1 LRKIG
6 GGGFGEIYDALDML
20 TRENVALKVESA
32 QQPKQVL
39 KMEVAVLKKLQGKDH
54 VCRFI
59 GCGRNDRFNY
69 VVMQL
74 QGRNLAD
81 LRRSQSRGTFTIS
94 TTLRLGRQILES
106 IESIHS
112 VGFLH
117 RDIKPSNFAM
127 GRFPSTCRKCF
138 MLDFGLARQFT
149 NSCGDVRPPRAV
161 AGFRGTVRYA
171 SVNAHRNREMG
182 RHDDLWS
189 LFYMLV
195 EFVTGQLPWRKIKDK
210 LLTSVFD
217 NSFKTFGVIESD
229 PFDWEKS
236 GTDGS
241 LTTTTTSATPQLHTR
256 LTPAAIG
263 IANATPIPGD
273 LLRENTDEVF
283 PDEQLSDGENGI
295 PVGVSPDKLP
305 GSLGHT
311 RPQEKDVWEEMDI
324 NKNKIKLGIYKA
336 ATEEENSHG
345 QVNGILNAP
354 SLGSPVR
361 VRSEIAQPDRDV
373 PLVRK
378 LRSIHSFELEKRL
391 TLEPKPDPDK
401 FLGTCMERMQ
411 KDSSAGKEPLLPALP
426 PKSCVPV
433 VSHTDHIWH
442 YDEEY
447 LPDASKPA
455 SANTPEQAD
464 GGGSNGFIAV
474 NLSSCKQEVDS
485 KEWVIV
491 DKEQDL
497 QGFRTNEVLGH
508 KTAGSPSDEE
518 PEVLQVLEGSPQ
530 DERIQVG
537 PWTDNHHLKETSGAV
552 LALCAECP
560 ATAASEQYT
569 DRLDLQ
575 AGAASQFITVTPT
588 SPMEAQAEG
597 PLTAITIPRPSAAS
611 TQSTSGS
618 FHYGPQP
625 EKKDLQPLEPTV
637 ELYSPREN
645 FSCLVVTEGEL
656 PSGGSRMDLGLQI
669 DHIGHDMLPNMR
681 DGDTSQDLG
690 PKDLPDHNRLVMK
703 EFENLP
709 GETEERSILMGSD
722 NEDERLSKGQHCVEI
737 SLPGDLVTAE
747 RDQSA
752 TTEPLDISKTQNF
765 SVVPNQD
772 KNHEIMKLLTIGTS
786 EISQQVIDPHAEG
799 QIGQVAVMQTKKL
812 FEDADT
818 KSEDLPGHQGDLS
831 TFLHQEGKREKV
843 VPRNGE
849 LYHCVSENEHG
860 PPTRKDML
868 RSSFVT
874 RHSRIPVL
882 AQEIDSTLESSSAVS
897 AKEKLLQKKAYQPEL
912 VKLLVEKRQF
922 KSFLGDLSSASD
934 KLIEEK
940 LATAPVP
947 FSEEEA
953 FTPFSRLAVDSHLSR
968 SAEDG
973 FLTPIISQARKSKI
987 PRPVSWVSMDQ
998 VNNSASPQFLPR
1010 PPPGKPPL
1018 RPGVEASVIHG
1029 TCYGAF
1035 KFPSPF
1041 LVHLHFMSPNI
1052 FLYMASS
1059 YCSVSSHFNLQE
1071 LRLALLDGRS
1081 DGNFLILRFLFQI
1094 SATDH
1099 PNKYEQF
1106 GYFYL
1111 SSKQL
1116 QQSPTPACPIPEMGS
1131 PVPSRTG
1138 SLTAEAADPA
1148 RVSSRQRLE
1157 LVALIYSS
1165 CIAENLVP
1173 NLFLEL
1179 FFVLQLLTARRM
1191 VATKDSDRESSQG
1204 ALDPLETPLFQSI
1217 HDCVFFAVQVLE
1229 HQFQVL
1235 SYLDKGT
1242 LKLLAENERLLCF
1255 SPALQG
1261 RLRAAYEGSIAK
1273 VSLVIPPSAQAVS
1286 FQPET
1291 DNRANFSSDRAFHT
1305 FKKQRDVFYEV
1316 LREWEDHHEE
1326 PSWDFE
1332 KGLGSRIRAM
1342 MGQLSAAC
1350 SHSHFVRLFQKQLLQ
1365 MCQSPGSAGG
1375 SVLGEAPDVLNMLG
1389 ADKLGRLRQLQERL
1403 IAPQSS
1409 GGPCPPPTFP
1419 GCQGFFRDFIMS
1431 ASSFHFNQHL
1441 MDSLSLKIRELNG
1454 FPLPQHEPGDEDGE
1468 SDVDWQGERR
1478 QFAVVL
1484 LSLRL
1489 LAKFL
1494 GFVAF
1499 LPYRG
1504 PEPPPTRELQDS
1516 ILALRSQVPPVLDIR
1531 ALLQQG
1537 LWARRAVLTVPW
1549 LVEFLSF
1556 ADHIVPLLDY
1566 YRSVFTLLLHLH
1578 RSLVLSKENEGEMCF
1593 LNKLLLLAVL
1603 GWLFQIPTVP
1613 EDLFFLDDGQVDA
1626 FEMDTATSEHGL

>member
-1 LRKIG
+1 MSGGGEQPDILSVGILVKERWKVLRKIG

-94 TTLRLGRQILES
+94 TTLRLGKQILES

-171 SVNAHRNREMG
+171 SINAHRNREQVGSIKERYDHRLMLK
-182 RHDDLWS
+182 HLPPEFSTFLDHISS
-189 LFYMLV
+189 LDYFTKPDY
-195 EFVTGQLPWRKIKDK
+195 Q

-217 NSFKTFGVIESD
+217 NSIKTFGVIESD

-305 GSLGHT
+305 GSLGHP

-324 NKNKIKLGIYKA
+324 NKNKIKLGICKA

-354 SLGSPVR
+354 SLGSPIR
-361 VRSEIAQPDRDV
+361 VRSEITQPDRDV

-391 TLEPKPDPDK
+391 TLEPKPDTDK
-401 FLGTCMERMQ
+401 FLETCMEKMQ
-411 KDSSAGKEPLLPALP
+411 KDSSAGKEPVPPALLHKP
-426 PKSCVPV
+426 CVPV
-433 VSHTDHIWH
+433 VTRTDHIWH
-442 YDEEY
+442 YDDEY

-497 QGFRTNEVLGH
+497 QDFRTNEVLGH
-508 KTAGSPSDEE
+508 KTTGSPSDEE

-530 DERIQVG
+530 DEKIQVG
-537 PWTDNHHLKETSGAV
+537 PWTDNHHLKKESSGVV
-552 LALCAECP
+552 LALSAECP
-560 ATAASEQYT
+560 ATAASELYT

-597 PLTAITIPRPSAAS
+597 PLTAITIPRPSVAS

-645 FSCLVVTEGEL
+645 FSGLVVTEGEL
-656 PSGGSRMDLGLQI
+656 ASGGSRVDLGLQI
-669 DHIGHDMLPNMR
+669 DHTGHDMLPNMR

-690 PKDLPDHNRLVMK
+690 PKDPPDHNRLAVK
-703 EFENLP
+703 EFEHLP
-709 GETEERSILMGSD
+709 GETEERSLLLGSE
-722 NEDERLSKGQHCVEI
+722 NEDERLSKGQHCIEV
-737 SLPGDLVTAE
+737 SSPGELVTAE
-747 RDQSA
+747 RAQLA
-752 TTEPLDISKTQNF
+752 ATEPLHVSETQNC
-765 SVVPNQD
+765 SVLPNQD
-772 KNHEIMKLLTIGTS
+772 KTHEIMKLLAVGTS
-786 EISQQVIDPHAEG
+786 EISPQAIDPHAEG
-799 QIGQVAVMQTKKL
+799 QIGQMAAMQKNKL
-812 FEDADT
+812 FKDDGIQ
-818 KSEDLPGHQGDLS
+818 SESLPGQQGDLS
-831 TFLHQEGKREKV
+831 AFLHQEGKREKV

-882 AQEIDSTLESSSAVS
+882 AQEIDSTFESSSAIS
-897 AKEKLLQKKAYQPEL
+897 AKEKLLQKKAYQPEI

-940 LATAPVP
+940 LAAVPVP
-947 FSEEEA
+947 FSEEEVFA
-953 FTPFSRLAVDSHLSR
+953 PFSRLAADSHLSR
-968 SAEDG
+968 SVEDS
-973 FLTPIISQARKSKI
+973 FLSPIISQARKSKI
-987 PRPVSWVSMDQ
+987 PRPVSWVSTDQ
-998 VNNSASPQFLPR
+998 INGSASPQFLPR
-1010 PPPGKPPL
+1010 PPPGKPPV
-1018 RPGVEASVIHG
+1018 RPGVEARLRRYKVLG
-1029 TCYGAF
+1029 
-1035 KFPSPF
+1035 
-1041 LVHLHFMSPNI
+1041 
-1052 FLYMASS
+1052 SS
-1059 YCSVSSHFNLQE
+1059 NSDSDLFS
-1071 LRLALLDGRS
+1071 RLAQILQNGSQKSRS
-1081 DGNFLILRFLFQI
+1081 TTQC
-1094 SATDH
+1094 
-1099 PNKYEQF
+1099 K
-1106 GYFYL
+1106 
-1111 SSKQL
+1111 
-1116 QQSPTPACPIPEMGS
+1116 
-1131 PVPSRTG
+1131 
-1138 SLTAEAADPA
+1138 
-1148 RVSSRQRLE
+1148 
-1157 LVALIYSS
+1157 
-1165 CIAENLVP
+1165 
-1173 NLFLEL
+1173 
-1179 FFVLQLLTARRM
+1179 
-1191 VATKDSDRESSQG
+1191 
-1204 ALDPLETPLFQSI
+1204 
-1217 HDCVFFAVQVLE
+1217 
-1229 HQFQVL
+1229 
-1235 SYLDKGT
+1235 
-1242 LKLLAENERLLCF
+1242 
-1255 SPALQG
+1255 
-1261 RLRAAYEGSIAK
+1261 
-1273 VSLVIPPSAQAVS
+1273 
-1286 FQPET
+1286 
-1291 DNRANFSSDRAFHT
+1291 
-1305 FKKQRDVFYEV
+1305 
-1316 LREWEDHHEE
+1316 
-1326 PSWDFE
+1326 
-1332 KGLGSRIRAM
+1332 
-1342 MGQLSAAC
+1342 
-1350 SHSHFVRLFQKQLLQ
+1350 
-1365 MCQSPGSAGG
+1365 SPGSPHNPKTPPKSPVVPRRSPSASPRSSSLPRTSSSSPSRAGRPHHDQR
-1375 SVLGEAPDVLNMLG
+1375 SSSPH
-1389 ADKLGRLRQLQERL
+1389 LGRSKSPPSHSGSSSSRRSCQQEHCKPSKNGPKGSGSL
-1403 IAPQSS
+1403 HHHSTSS
-1409 GGPCPPPTFP
+1409 KTPPGKSKP
-1419 GCQGFFRDFIMS
+1419 
-1431 ASSFHFNQHL
+1431 ASK
-1441 MDSLSLKIRELNG
+1441 LSR
-1454 FPLPQHEPGDEDGE
+1454 
-1468 SDVDWQGERR
+1468 
-1478 QFAVVL
+1478 
-1484 LSLRL
+1484 
-1489 LAKFL
+1489 
-1494 GFVAF
+1494 
-1499 LPYRG
+1499 
-1504 PEPPPTRELQDS
+1504 
-1516 ILALRSQVPPVLDIR
+1516 
-1531 ALLQQG
+1531 
-1537 LWARRAVLTVPW
+1537 
-1549 LVEFLSF
+1549 
-1556 ADHIVPLLDY
+1556 
-1566 YRSVFTLLLHLH
+1566 
-1578 RSLVLSKENEGEMCF
+1578 
-1593 LNKLLLLAVL
+1593 
-1603 GWLFQIPTVP
+1603 
-1613 EDLFFLDDGQVDA
+1613 
-1626 FEMDTATSEHGL
+1626 

>member
-1 LRKIG
+1 MTPAGASPELDPSPPPEILRPPRPRLNGNHPWELDACVAVIPHQCFAMSGGGEQPDILSVGILVKERWKVLRKIG

-94 TTLRLGRQILES
+94 TTLRLGKQILES

-171 SVNAHRNREMG
+171 SINAHRNREMG

-195 EFVTGQLPWRKIKDK
+195 EFVVGQLPWRKIKDK
-210 LLTSVFD
+210 EQVGSIKERYDHRLMLKHLPPEFSTFLDHISSLDYFTKPDYQLLTSVFD
-217 NSFKTFGVIESD
+217 NSIKTFGVIESD

-283 PDEQLSDGENGI
+283 PDEQLSDGENGV
-295 PVGVSPDKLP
+295 PAAGSPDKLP

-324 NKNKIKLGIYKA
+324 NKNKIKLGICKA

-345 QVNGILNAP
+345 QVNGILNAS
-354 SLGSPVR
+354 SLGSPIR
-361 VRSEIAQPDRDV
+361 VRSEITQPDRDV

-391 TLEPKPDPDK
+391 TLEPKPDTDK
-401 FLGTCMERMQ
+401 FLETCMEKMQ
-411 KDSSAGKEPLLPALP
+411 KESNTGKESVHPALP
-426 PKSCVPV
+426 HKPCVPV
-433 VSHTDHIWH
+433 VSRTDHVWH

-497 QGFRTNEVLGH
+497 QDFGTNEVLGH
-508 KTAGSPSDEE
+508 KTTGSPSDEE
-518 PEVLQVLEGSPQ
+518 PEVLQVLEVSPQ
-530 DERIQVG
+530 DEKIQVG
-537 PWTDNHHLKETSGAV
+537 PWTDNHHLKESSGVV
-552 LALCAECP
+552 LALSTECP

-569 DRLDLQ
+569 DKLDLQ
-575 AGAASQFITVTPT
+575 AGAASQFVTVTPT

-597 PLTAITIPRPSAAS
+597 PLTAITIPRPSVAS

-618 FHYGPQP
+618 FHCGLQP

-669 DHIGHDMLPNMR
+669 DHIGHDLLPNVR

-690 PKDLPDHNRLVMK
+690 PKDLLDHNRLVVK
-703 EFENLP
+703 DFENLP
-709 GETEERSILMGSD
+709 GETEEKSILLGSD
-722 NEDERLSKGQHCVEI
+722 NEDEKLIKGQHCVEI
-737 SLPGDLVTAE
+737 SLPGDFVTAE
-747 RDQSA
+747 RNHSA
-752 TTEPLDISKTQNF
+752 TTEPLDVSQNF
-765 SVVPNQD
+765 SVVPDQD
-772 KNHEIMKLLTIGTS
+772 KNHEIMKLLAFGTS

-799 QIGQVAVMQTKKL
+799 QMSQVAATQNNKL
-812 FEDADT
+812 FKGTDIR
-818 KSEDLPGHQGDLS
+818 SEDVPRHQGDLS
-831 TFLHQEGKREKV
+831 TVLHQEGKRGEV

-849 LYHCVSENEHG
+849 LHHCVSENHG

-882 AQEIDSTLESSSAVS
+882 AQEIDSAFESSSAVS

-922 KSFLGDLSSASD
+922 KSFLGDLSSASE
-934 KLIEEK
+934 KLIKEK
-940 LATAPVP
+940 LAASPVP
-947 FSEEEA
+947 FSEEEV
-953 FTPFSRLAVDSHLSR
+953 FTPFSRLAVDSHMSR

-973 FLTPIISQARKSKI
+973 FLSPIISQSRKSKI
-987 PRPVSWVSMDQ
+987 PRPVSWVSTDQ
-998 VNNSASPQFLPR
+998 VNSSASLQFLPR
-1010 PPPGKPPL
+1010 PPPGKPPI
-1018 RPGVEASVIHG
+1018 RPAVEARLRRYKVLG
-1029 TCYGAF
+1029 
-1035 KFPSPF
+1035 
-1041 LVHLHFMSPNI
+1041 
-1052 FLYMASS
+1052 SS
-1059 YCSVSSHFNLQE
+1059 NSDSDLFS
-1071 LRLALLDGRS
+1071 RLAQILQNGSQKPRS
-1081 DGNFLILRFLFQI
+1081 TPQ
-1094 SATDH
+1094 
-1099 PNKYEQF
+1099 
-1106 GYFYL
+1106 
-1111 SSKQL
+1111 SK
-1116 QQSPTPACPIPEMGS
+1116 
-1131 PVPSRTG
+1131 
-1138 SLTAEAADPA
+1138 
-1148 RVSSRQRLE
+1148 
-1157 LVALIYSS
+1157 
-1165 CIAENLVP
+1165 
-1173 NLFLEL
+1173 
-1179 FFVLQLLTARRM
+1179 
-1191 VATKDSDRESSQG
+1191 
-1204 ALDPLETPLFQSI
+1204 
-1217 HDCVFFAVQVLE
+1217 
-1229 HQFQVL
+1229 
-1235 SYLDKGT
+1235 
-1242 LKLLAENERLLCF
+1242 
-1255 SPALQG
+1255 
-1261 RLRAAYEGSIAK
+1261 
-1273 VSLVIPPSAQAVS
+1273 
-1286 FQPET
+1286 
-1291 DNRANFSSDRAFHT
+1291 
-1305 FKKQRDVFYEV
+1305 
-1316 LREWEDHHEE
+1316 
-1326 PSWDFE
+1326 
-1332 KGLGSRIRAM
+1332 
-1342 MGQLSAAC
+1342 
-1350 SHSHFVRLFQKQLLQ
+1350 
-1365 MCQSPGSAGG
+1365 SPGSPHNPKTPPKSPVVPRRSPSASPRSSSLPRTSSSSLSRAGRPHHDQR
-1375 SVLGEAPDVLNMLG
+1375 SSSPH
-1389 ADKLGRLRQLQERL
+1389 LGRSKSPPSHSGSSSSRRSCQQEHCK
-1403 IAPQSS
+1403 PSKNGPKGS
-1409 GGPCPPPTFP
+1409 GSLHHH
-1419 GCQGFFRDFIMS
+1419 S
-1431 ASSFHFNQHL
+1431 ASSKTPPGK
-1441 MDSLSLKIRELNG
+1441 SKPASKLSR
-1454 FPLPQHEPGDEDGE
+1454 
-1468 SDVDWQGERR
+1468 
-1478 QFAVVL
+1478 
-1484 LSLRL
+1484 
-1489 LAKFL
+1489 
-1494 GFVAF
+1494 
-1499 LPYRG
+1499 
-1504 PEPPPTRELQDS
+1504 
-1516 ILALRSQVPPVLDIR
+1516 
-1531 ALLQQG
+1531 
-1537 LWARRAVLTVPW
+1537 
-1549 LVEFLSF
+1549 
-1556 ADHIVPLLDY
+1556 
-1566 YRSVFTLLLHLH
+1566 
-1578 RSLVLSKENEGEMCF
+1578 
-1593 LNKLLLLAVL
+1593 
-1603 GWLFQIPTVP
+1603 
-1613 EDLFFLDDGQVDA
+1613 
-1626 FEMDTATSEHGL
+1626 

>member
-1 LRKIG
+1 
-6 GGGFGEIYDALDML
+6 M
-20 TRENVALKVESA
+20 ES
-32 QQPKQVL
+32 
-39 KMEVAVLKKLQGKDH
+39 GKDH

-171 SVNAHRNREMG
+171 SINAHRNREMG

-195 EFVTGQLPWRKIKDK
+195 EFVVGQLPWRKIKDK
-210 LLTSVFD
+210 EQVGSIKERYDHRLMLKHLPPEFSTFLDHISSLDYFTKPDYQLLTSVFD
-217 NSFKTFGVIESD
+217 ESIKTFGVIESD

-283 PDEQLSDGENGI
+283 PDEQLSDGENGV
-295 PVGVSPDKLP
+295 PVGVSPDRLP

-324 NKNKIKLGIYKA
+324 NKNKIKLGICKA

-354 SLGSPVR
+354 SLGSPIR
-361 VRSEIAQPDRDV
+361 VRSEITQPDRDV

-391 TLEPKPDPDK
+391 TLEPKPDTDK
-401 FLGTCMERMQ
+401 FLETCMEKMQ
-411 KDSSAGKEPLLPALP
+411 KESSAGKESVLPALP
-426 PKSCVPV
+426 HKPCVPV
-433 VSHTDHIWH
+433 VSRTDHIWH

-497 QGFRTNEVLGH
+497 QDFRTNEVLGH
-508 KTAGSPSDEE
+508 KTTGSPSDEE
-518 PEVLQVLEGSPQ
+518 PEVLQVLEGSAQ
-530 DERIQVG
+530 DEKIQVG
-537 PWTDNHHLKETSGAV
+537 PWTNNHHLKEASGVV
-552 LALCAECP
+552 LALSAECP

-645 FSCLVVTEGEL
+645 FSCLVATEGEL
-656 PSGGSRMDLGLQI
+656 PSGGSRMDLGLQV
-669 DHIGHDMLPNMR
+669 DHTGHDLLPNMR

-690 PKDLPDHNRLVMK
+690 PKDFPDHNRLVMK

-709 GETEERSILMGSD
+709 GETEEKGILLGSD
-722 NEDERLSKGQHCVEI
+722 NEDEKLSKGQHCVEI
-737 SLPGDLVTAE
+737 SFPGDLVTAE

-772 KNHEIMKLLTIGTS
+772 RNHEILTLLTTGTS
-786 EISQQVIDPHAEG
+786 EISQQVIDPPAEG
-799 QIGQVAVMQTKKL
+799 QTGQVAVPQTKL
-812 FEDADT
+812 FKDADM
-818 KSEDLPGHQGDLS
+818 KSEDLPGQQGDLS

-882 AQEIDSTLESSSAVS
+882 AQEIDSTFESSSAVS

-940 LATAPVP
+940 LAAAPVP
-947 FSEEEA
+947 FSEEEV

-973 FLTPIISQARKSKI
+973 FLTPIISQSRKSKI
-987 PRPVSWVSMDQ
+987 PRPVSWVSADQ
-998 VNNSASPQFLPR
+998 VNSSASPQFLPR
-1010 PPPGKPPL
+1010 PPPGKPPI
-1018 RPGVEASVIHG
+1018 RPGVEARLRRYKVLG
-1029 TCYGAF
+1029 
-1035 KFPSPF
+1035 
-1041 LVHLHFMSPNI
+1041 
-1052 FLYMASS
+1052 SS
-1059 YCSVSSHFNLQE
+1059 NSDSDLFS
-1071 LRLALLDGRS
+1071 RLAQILQNGSQKPRS
-1081 DGNFLILRFLFQI
+1081 TPQ
-1094 SATDH
+1094 
-1099 PNKYEQF
+1099 
-1106 GYFYL
+1106 
-1111 SSKQL
+1111 SK
-1116 QQSPTPACPIPEMGS
+1116 
-1131 PVPSRTG
+1131 
-1138 SLTAEAADPA
+1138 
-1148 RVSSRQRLE
+1148 
-1157 LVALIYSS
+1157 
-1165 CIAENLVP
+1165 
-1173 NLFLEL
+1173 
-1179 FFVLQLLTARRM
+1179 
-1191 VATKDSDRESSQG
+1191 
-1204 ALDPLETPLFQSI
+1204 
-1217 HDCVFFAVQVLE
+1217 
-1229 HQFQVL
+1229 
-1235 SYLDKGT
+1235 
-1242 LKLLAENERLLCF
+1242 
-1255 SPALQG
+1255 
-1261 RLRAAYEGSIAK
+1261 
-1273 VSLVIPPSAQAVS
+1273 
-1286 FQPET
+1286 
-1291 DNRANFSSDRAFHT
+1291 
-1305 FKKQRDVFYEV
+1305 
-1316 LREWEDHHEE
+1316 
-1326 PSWDFE
+1326 
-1332 KGLGSRIRAM
+1332 
-1342 MGQLSAAC
+1342 
-1350 SHSHFVRLFQKQLLQ
+1350 
-1365 MCQSPGSAGG
+1365 SPGSPHNPKTPPKSPVVPRRSPSASPRSSSLPRTSSSSPSRAGRPHHEQR
-1375 SVLGEAPDVLNMLG
+1375 SSSPH
-1389 ADKLGRLRQLQERL
+1389 LGRSKSPPSHSGSSSSRRSCQQEHCK
-1403 IAPQSS
+1403 PSKNGPKGS
-1409 GGPCPPPTFP
+1409 GSLHHH
-1419 GCQGFFRDFIMS
+1419 S
-1431 ASSFHFNQHL
+1431 ASSKTPPGKNKPA
-1441 MDSLSLKIRELNG
+1441 SKLSR
-1454 FPLPQHEPGDEDGE
+1454 
-1468 SDVDWQGERR
+1468 
-1478 QFAVVL
+1478 
-1484 LSLRL
+1484 
-1489 LAKFL
+1489 
-1494 GFVAF
+1494 
-1499 LPYRG
+1499 
-1504 PEPPPTRELQDS
+1504 
-1516 ILALRSQVPPVLDIR
+1516 
-1531 ALLQQG
+1531 
-1537 LWARRAVLTVPW
+1537 
-1549 LVEFLSF
+1549 
-1556 ADHIVPLLDY
+1556 
-1566 YRSVFTLLLHLH
+1566 
-1578 RSLVLSKENEGEMCF
+1578 
-1593 LNKLLLLAVL
+1593 
-1603 GWLFQIPTVP
+1603 
-1613 EDLFFLDDGQVDA
+1613 
-1626 FEMDTATSEHGL
+1626 

>member
-1 LRKIG
+1 MSGGGEQPDILSVGILVKERWKVLRKIG

-171 SVNAHRNREMG
+171 SINAHRNREMG

-195 EFVTGQLPWRKIKDK
+195 EFVVGQLPWRKIKDK
-210 LLTSVFD
+210 EQVGSIKERYDHRLMLKHLPPEFSTFLDHISSLDYFTKPDYQLLTSVFD
-217 NSFKTFGVIESD
+217 NSIEAFGVMESD

-241 LTTTTTSATPQLHTR
+241 LTTTTTATPQLHTR

-305 GSLGHT
+305 GSLGHP

-324 NKNKIKLGIYKA
+324 NKNKIKLGICKA

-345 QVNGILNAP
+345 QINGILNAP
-354 SLGSPVR
+354 SLGSPIR
-361 VRSEIAQPDRDV
+361 VRSEITQPDRDV

-391 TLEPKPDPDK
+391 TLEPKPDTDK
-401 FLGTCMERMQ
+401 FLETCMEKMQ
-411 KDSSAGKEPLLPALP
+411 KDSSAGKESVLPALP
-426 PKSCVPV
+426 HKPCVPV
-433 VSHTDHIWH
+433 VPRTDHIWH

-497 QGFRTNEVLGH
+497 QDFRTNEALGH
-508 KTAGSPSDEE
+508 KTTGSPSDEE
-518 PEVLQVLEGSPQ
+518 PEVLQVLEGPPQ
-530 DERIQVG
+530 DEKLQVG
-537 PWTDNHHLKETSGAV
+537 PWTDNHHLKKESSGAV
-552 LALCAECP
+552 LALSAECP
-560 ATAASEQYT
+560 ATAASELYT

-575 AGAASQFITVTPT
+575 AGAASQFIAVTPT

-597 PLTAITIPRPSAAS
+597 PLTAITIPRPSVAS

-645 FSCLVVTEGEL
+645 FSGLVVTEGEL

-690 PKDLPDHNRLVMK
+690 LKNLPDHNRLVVK

-709 GETEERSILMGSD
+709 GETEEKSNLLGSE
-722 NEDERLSKGQHCVEI
+722 NEDEKLSKGQHCVEI
-737 SLPGDLVTAE
+737 SLPGDLVSAG
-747 RDQSA
+747 RDHSA
-752 TTEPLDISKTQNF
+752 TTEPLDVSKIQNF
-765 SVVPNQD
+765 SVVPNQE
-772 KNHEIMKLLTIGTS
+772 KNHEILKLLAVGTS
-786 EISQQVIDPHAEG
+786 EISPQVIDPHAEG
-799 QIGQVAVMQTKKL
+799 QIDQVAAMQKNKL
-812 FEDADT
+812 FKDEDI
-818 KSEDLPGHQGDLS
+818 KCEDLPGHQGDLS

-843 VPRNGE
+843 IPRNGE
-849 LYHCVSENEHG
+849 LYHCISQNEHG
-860 PPTRKDML
+860 PTTRKDMF

-882 AQEIDSTLESSSAVS
+882 AQEIDSTFEPSSAVS

-912 VKLLVEKRQF
+912 VKLLAERRQLQ
-922 KSFLGDLSSASD
+922 SFLGDLPSASD
-934 KLIEEK
+934 MLREEK
-940 LATAPVP
+940 LAAVP
-947 FSEEEA
+947 FPEDEV
-953 FTPFSRLAVDSHLSR
+953 FTPFSRLAIDSHLSR
-968 SAEDG
+968 SAEDS
-973 FLTPIISQARKSKI
+973 FLSPIISHSRKSKI
-987 PRPVSWVSMDQ
+987 PRPVSWVSTDQ
-998 VNNSASPQFLPR
+998 VNSSAPPHFLPR
-1010 PPPGKPPL
+1010 PPPGKPPN
-1018 RPGVEASVIHG
+1018 RPGVEARLRRYKVLG
-1029 TCYGAF
+1029 
-1035 KFPSPF
+1035 
-1041 LVHLHFMSPNI
+1041 
-1052 FLYMASS
+1052 SS
-1059 YCSVSSHFNLQE
+1059 NSDSDLFS
-1071 LRLALLDGRS
+1071 RLAQILQNGSQKSRS
-1081 DGNFLILRFLFQI
+1081 TTQC
-1094 SATDH
+1094 
-1099 PNKYEQF
+1099 K
-1106 GYFYL
+1106 
-1111 SSKQL
+1111 
-1116 QQSPTPACPIPEMGS
+1116 
-1131 PVPSRTG
+1131 
-1138 SLTAEAADPA
+1138 
-1148 RVSSRQRLE
+1148 
-1157 LVALIYSS
+1157 
-1165 CIAENLVP
+1165 
-1173 NLFLEL
+1173 
-1179 FFVLQLLTARRM
+1179 
-1191 VATKDSDRESSQG
+1191 
-1204 ALDPLETPLFQSI
+1204 
-1217 HDCVFFAVQVLE
+1217 
-1229 HQFQVL
+1229 
-1235 SYLDKGT
+1235 
-1242 LKLLAENERLLCF
+1242 
-1255 SPALQG
+1255 
-1261 RLRAAYEGSIAK
+1261 
-1273 VSLVIPPSAQAVS
+1273 
-1286 FQPET
+1286 
-1291 DNRANFSSDRAFHT
+1291 
-1305 FKKQRDVFYEV
+1305 
-1316 LREWEDHHEE
+1316 
-1326 PSWDFE
+1326 
-1332 KGLGSRIRAM
+1332 
-1342 MGQLSAAC
+1342 
-1350 SHSHFVRLFQKQLLQ
+1350 
-1365 MCQSPGSAGG
+1365 SPGSPHNPKTPPKSPVVPRRSPSASPRSSSLPRTSSSSPSRAGRPHHEQR
-1375 SVLGEAPDVLNMLG
+1375 SSSPH
-1389 ADKLGRLRQLQERL
+1389 LGRSKSPPSHSGSSSSRRSCQQEHCR
-1403 IAPQSS
+1403 PSKNSPKGS
-1409 GGPCPPPTFP
+1409 GSLHHH
-1419 GCQGFFRDFIMS
+1419 S
-1431 ASSFHFNQHL
+1431 ASSKTPPGK
-1441 MDSLSLKIRELNG
+1441 SKPASKLSR
-1454 FPLPQHEPGDEDGE
+1454 
-1468 SDVDWQGERR
+1468 
-1478 QFAVVL
+1478 
-1484 LSLRL
+1484 
-1489 LAKFL
+1489 
-1494 GFVAF
+1494 
-1499 LPYRG
+1499 
-1504 PEPPPTRELQDS
+1504 
-1516 ILALRSQVPPVLDIR
+1516 
-1531 ALLQQG
+1531 
-1537 LWARRAVLTVPW
+1537 
-1549 LVEFLSF
+1549 
-1556 ADHIVPLLDY
+1556 
-1566 YRSVFTLLLHLH
+1566 
-1578 RSLVLSKENEGEMCF
+1578 
-1593 LNKLLLLAVL
+1593 
-1603 GWLFQIPTVP
+1603 
-1613 EDLFFLDDGQVDA
+1613 
-1626 FEMDTATSEHGL
+1626 

>member
-1 LRKIG
+1 MPEEQRVSIEVPGVSPPEGNSLVGQSPFGKATGLQTPEHLLLLLFLNMFAAALFLLLNGNHPWELDACVAVIPHQCFAMSGGGEQPDILSVGILVKERWKVLRKIG

-94 TTLRLGRQILES
+94 TTLRLGKQILES

-171 SVNAHRNREMG
+171 SINAHRNREMG

-195 EFVTGQLPWRKIKDK
+195 EFMVGQLPWRKIKDK
-210 LLTSVFD
+210 EQVGSIKERYDHRLMLKHLPPEFSTFLDHISSLDYFTKPDYQLLTSVFD
-217 NSFKTFGVIESD
+217 NSIKTFGVIESD

-283 PDEQLSDGENGI
+283 PDEQLSDGENGV
-295 PVGVSPDKLP
+295 PAAGSPDKLP
-305 GSLGHT
+305 RSLGHT
-311 RPQEKDVWEEMDI
+311 RPQERDVWEEMDI
-324 NKNKIKLGIYKA
+324 NKNKIKLGICKA

-354 SLGSPVR
+354 SLGSPIR
-361 VRSEIAQPDRDV
+361 VRSEIKQPDRDV

-391 TLEPKPDPDK
+391 TLEPKPDTDK
-401 FLGTCMERMQ
+401 FLETCMEKMQ
-411 KDSSAGKEPLLPALP
+411 KESSAGKESVLPALP
-426 PKSCVPV
+426 QKPCDPV
-433 VSHTDHIWH
+433 VSRTDHVWH

-497 QGFRTNEVLGH
+497 QDFRTNEVLGH
-508 KTAGSPSDEE
+508 KTTGSPSDEE
-518 PEVLQVLEGSPQ
+518 PEVLQES
-530 DERIQVG
+530 
-537 PWTDNHHLKETSGAV
+537 SGVV
-552 LALCAECP
+552 LALSAECP

-597 PLTAITIPRPSAAS
+597 PLTAITIPRPSVAS

-618 FHYGPQP
+618 FHCGLQP

-669 DHIGHDMLPNMR
+669 DHVDHDLLPNVR
-681 DGDTSQDLG
+681 EGDTSQDLG
-690 PKDLPDHNRLVMK
+690 PKDLPDHNRLVVK

-709 GETEERSILMGSD
+709 GETEEKSILLGSD
-722 NEDERLSKGQHCVEI
+722 NEDEKLVKGQHCVEI
-737 SLPGDLVTAE
+737 SLPGDFVTAE

-752 TTEPLDISKTQNF
+752 TTEPLDVSKTQNF

-772 KNHEIMKLLTIGTS
+772 KNQEIMKLLAVGTS

-799 QIGQVAVMQTKKL
+799 QMGQVAAMQNNKL
-812 FEDADT
+812 FKGADIR
-818 KSEDLPGHQGDLS
+818 SEEVPGHQGDLS
-831 TFLHQEGKREKV
+831 TFLHQEEKRDKV

-849 LYHCVSENEHG
+849 LYHCVSESPG

-868 RSSFVT
+868 RASFVT

-882 AQEIDSTLESSSAVS
+882 AQEIDSAFESSSAVS

-922 KSFLGDLSSASD
+922 KSFLGDLSSASE
-934 KLIEEK
+934 KLLEEK
-940 LATAPVP
+940 LAAAPVP
-947 FSEEEA
+947 FSEEEV
-953 FTPFSRLAVDSHLSR
+953 FTPFSRLAIDSHMSR

-973 FLTPIISQARKSKI
+973 FLSPILSQSRKSKI
-987 PRPVSWVSMDQ
+987 PRPVSWVSTDQ
-998 VNNSASPQFLPR
+998 VNSSASPQFLPR
-1010 PPPGKPPL
+1010 PPPGKPPI
-1018 RPGVEASVIHG
+1018 RPGVEARLRRYKVLG
-1029 TCYGAF
+1029 
-1035 KFPSPF
+1035 
-1041 LVHLHFMSPNI
+1041 
-1052 FLYMASS
+1052 SS
-1059 YCSVSSHFNLQE
+1059 NSDSDLFS
-1071 LRLALLDGRS
+1071 RLAQILQNGSQKPRSTPQSKSPGPPHNPKTPPKSPVVPRRSPSASPRSSSLPRTSSSSPSRAGRPHHDQRSSSPHLGRS
-1081 DGNFLILRFLFQI
+1081 KSPPSHSG
-1094 SATDH
+1094 
-1099 PNKYEQF
+1099 
-1106 GYFYL
+1106 
-1111 SSKQL
+1111 SSSSRRSC
-1116 QQSPTPACPIPEMGS
+1116 QQEHCKPSKNGPKGS
-1131 PVPSRTG
+1131 G
-1138 SLTAEAADPA
+1138 SL
-1148 RVSSRQRLE
+1148 
-1157 LVALIYSS
+1157 
-1165 CIAENLVP
+1165 
-1173 NLFLEL
+1173 
-1179 FFVLQLLTARRM
+1179 
-1191 VATKDSDRESSQG
+1191 
-1204 ALDPLETPLFQSI
+1204 
-1217 HDCVFFAVQVLE
+1217 
-1229 HQFQVL
+1229 
-1235 SYLDKGT
+1235 
-1242 LKLLAENERLLCF
+1242 
-1255 SPALQG
+1255 
-1261 RLRAAYEGSIAK
+1261 
-1273 VSLVIPPSAQAVS
+1273 
-1286 FQPET
+1286 
-1291 DNRANFSSDRAFHT
+1291 
-1305 FKKQRDVFYEV
+1305 
-1316 LREWEDHHEE
+1316 HH
-1326 PSWDFE
+1326 
-1332 KGLGSRIRAM
+1332 
-1342 MGQLSAAC
+1342 
-1350 SHSHFVRLFQKQLLQ
+1350 H
-1365 MCQSPGSAGG
+1365 
-1375 SVLGEAPDVLNMLG
+1375 
-1389 ADKLGRLRQLQERL
+1389 
-1403 IAPQSS
+1403 
-1409 GGPCPPPTFP
+1409 
-1419 GCQGFFRDFIMS
+1419 S
-1431 ASSFHFNQHL
+1431 ASSKTPPGK
-1441 MDSLSLKIRELNG
+1441 SKPASKLSR
-1454 FPLPQHEPGDEDGE
+1454 
-1468 SDVDWQGERR
+1468 
-1478 QFAVVL
+1478 
-1484 LSLRL
+1484 
-1489 LAKFL
+1489 
-1494 GFVAF
+1494 
-1499 LPYRG
+1499 
-1504 PEPPPTRELQDS
+1504 
-1516 ILALRSQVPPVLDIR
+1516 
-1531 ALLQQG
+1531 
-1537 LWARRAVLTVPW
+1537 
-1549 LVEFLSF
+1549 
-1556 ADHIVPLLDY
+1556 
-1566 YRSVFTLLLHLH
+1566 
-1578 RSLVLSKENEGEMCF
+1578 
-1593 LNKLLLLAVL
+1593 
-1603 GWLFQIPTVP
+1603 
-1613 EDLFFLDDGQVDA
+1613 
-1626 FEMDTATSEHGL
+1626 

>member
-1 LRKIG
+1 MSGGGEQPDILSVGILVKERWKVLRKIG

-94 TTLRLGRQILES
+94 TTLRLGKQILES

-171 SVNAHRNREMG
+171 SINAHRNREMG

-195 EFVTGQLPWRKIKDK
+195 EFVVGQLPWRKIKDK
-210 LLTSVFD
+210 EQVGSIKERYDHRLMLKHLPPEFSTFLDHISSLDYFTKPDYQLLTSVFD
-217 NSFKTFGVIESD
+217 NSIKTFGVIESD

-295 PVGVSPDKLP
+295 PAGASPDKLP
-305 GSLGHT
+305 GSLGHP

-324 NKNKIKLGIYKA
+324 NKNKIKLGICKA

-354 SLGSPVR
+354 SLGSPIR

-391 TLEPKPDPDK
+391 TLEPKPDTDK
-401 FLGTCMERMQ
+401 FLETCMEKMQ
-411 KDSSAGKEPLLPALP
+411 KDSSAGKEPVLPALP
-426 PKSCVPV
+426 HKPCVPV
-433 VSHTDHIWH
+433 VTRTDHIWH

-497 QGFRTNEVLGH
+497 QDFRTNEVLGH
-508 KTAGSPSDEE
+508 KTTGSPSDEE

-530 DERIQVG
+530 DEKIQVG
-537 PWTDNHHLKETSGAV
+537 PWTDNHHLKKESSGVV
-552 LALCAECP
+552 LALSAECP
-560 ATAASEQYT
+560 ATAASELYT

-597 PLTAITIPRPSAAS
+597 PLTAITIPRPSVAS

-645 FSCLVVTEGEL
+645 FSGLVVTEGEL
-656 PSGGSRMDLGLQI
+656 ASGGSRVDLGLQI
-669 DHIGHDMLPNMR
+669 DHTGHDMLPNMR

-690 PKDLPDHNRLVMK
+690 PKDPPDHNRLAVK
-703 EFENLP
+703 EFEHLP
-709 GETEERSILMGSD
+709 GETEEKSLLLGSD
-722 NEDERLSKGQHCVEI
+722 NEDEKLSKGQHCIEI

-747 RDQSA
+747 RDQLA
-752 TTEPLDISKTQNF
+752 TTEPQDVSKNF

-772 KNHEIMKLLTIGTS
+772 KTHEIMKLLAVGTS
-786 EISQQVIDPHAEG
+786 EISPQAIDPHAEG
-799 QIGQVAVMQTKKL
+799 QIGQMAAMQKNKL
-812 FEDADT
+812 FKDDGIQ
-818 KSEDLPGHQGDLS
+818 SESLPGQQGDLS
-831 TFLHQEGKREKV
+831 AFLHQEGKREKV

-882 AQEIDSTLESSSAVS
+882 AQEIDSTFESSSAVS
-897 AKEKLLQKKAYQPEL
+897 AKEKLLQKKAYQPEI

-940 LATAPVP
+940 LAAAPVP
-947 FSEEEA
+947 FSEEEVFA
-953 FTPFSRLAVDSHLSR
+953 PFSRLAADSHLSR
-968 SAEDG
+968 SVEDS
-973 FLTPIISQARKSKI
+973 FLSPIISQARKSKI
-987 PRPVSWVSMDQ
+987 PRPVSWVSTDQ
-998 VNNSASPQFLPR
+998 INGSASPQFLPR
-1010 PPPGKPPL
+1010 PPPGKPPV
-1018 RPGVEASVIHG
+1018 RPGVEARLRRYKVLG
-1029 TCYGAF
+1029 
-1035 KFPSPF
+1035 
-1041 LVHLHFMSPNI
+1041 
-1052 FLYMASS
+1052 SS
-1059 YCSVSSHFNLQE
+1059 NSDSDLFS
-1071 LRLALLDGRS
+1071 RLAQILQNGSQKSRS
-1081 DGNFLILRFLFQI
+1081 TTQC
-1094 SATDH
+1094 
-1099 PNKYEQF
+1099 K
-1106 GYFYL
+1106 
-1111 SSKQL
+1111 
-1116 QQSPTPACPIPEMGS
+1116 SPGS
-1131 PVPSRTG
+1131 PHNPKTPPKSPVVPRRSPSASPRSSSLPRTSSSSPSRTG
-1138 SLTAEAADPA
+1138 RPHHDQRSSSPHLGRSKSPPSHSGSS
-1148 RVSSRQRLE
+1148 SSRRSCQQEHCKPSKNGPKGSGSLHHHST
-1157 LVALIYSS
+1157 SS
-1165 CIAENLVP
+1165 
-1173 NLFLEL
+1173 
-1179 FFVLQLLTARRM
+1179 
-1191 VATKDSDRESSQG
+1191 K
-1204 ALDPLETPLFQSI
+1204 TPPGKSKP
-1217 HDCVFFAVQVLE
+1217 ASK
-1229 HQFQVL
+1229 L
-1235 SYLDKGT
+1235 S
-1242 LKLLAENERLLCF
+1242 R
-1255 SPALQG
+1255 
-1261 RLRAAYEGSIAK
+1261 
-1273 VSLVIPPSAQAVS
+1273 
-1286 FQPET
+1286 
-1291 DNRANFSSDRAFHT
+1291 
-1305 FKKQRDVFYEV
+1305 
-1316 LREWEDHHEE
+1316 
-1326 PSWDFE
+1326 
-1332 KGLGSRIRAM
+1332 
-1342 MGQLSAAC
+1342 
-1350 SHSHFVRLFQKQLLQ
+1350 
-1365 MCQSPGSAGG
+1365 
-1375 SVLGEAPDVLNMLG
+1375 
-1389 ADKLGRLRQLQERL
+1389 
-1403 IAPQSS
+1403 
-1409 GGPCPPPTFP
+1409 
-1419 GCQGFFRDFIMS
+1419 
-1431 ASSFHFNQHL
+1431 
-1441 MDSLSLKIRELNG
+1441 
-1454 FPLPQHEPGDEDGE
+1454 
-1468 SDVDWQGERR
+1468 
-1478 QFAVVL
+1478 
-1484 LSLRL
+1484 
-1489 LAKFL
+1489 
-1494 GFVAF
+1494 
-1499 LPYRG
+1499 
-1504 PEPPPTRELQDS
+1504 
-1516 ILALRSQVPPVLDIR
+1516 
-1531 ALLQQG
+1531 
-1537 LWARRAVLTVPW
+1537 
-1549 LVEFLSF
+1549 
-1556 ADHIVPLLDY
+1556 
-1566 YRSVFTLLLHLH
+1566 
-1578 RSLVLSKENEGEMCF
+1578 
-1593 LNKLLLLAVL
+1593 
-1603 GWLFQIPTVP
+1603 
-1613 EDLFFLDDGQVDA
+1613 
-1626 FEMDTATSEHGL
+1626 